1 MKNNDNSHFIDK
13 IVEALRNSAIEME
26 ELQVKAALGKAEAQD
41 KYEEIKKKFN
51 RFVHDSKYKLK
62 VGEEKV
68 RDLHMKFDKLIVQL
82 NLGKAETIDAFKK
95 QKKELLHTLH
105 EIEVKIKSNERLNK
119 IYAFLIIE
127 IEKFKAQLELLEQKY
142 ESGMESVKGTFEK
155 GKQEFNQFID
165 TLKSKY
171 TKKKKETRWE
181 HFQSEIS
188 EAFSHLKDAFVM
200 PQH

>member
-1 MKNNDNSHFIDK
+1 MKEK
-13 IVEALRNSAIEME
+13 
-26 ELQVKAALGKAEAQD
+26 K
-41 KYEEIKKKFN
+41 EEIIKDIRKHGK
-51 RFVHDSKYKLK
+51 DTGSA
-62 VGEEKV
+62 E
-68 RDLHMKFDKLIVQL
+68 VQIAL
-82 NLGKAETIDAFKK
+82 LTERITGLTEHFKK

-188 EAFSHLKDAFVM
+188 EAFSHLKDAFVL